1 MPFIEPTQREQRYA
15 DRCTKKL
22 VEEQKKQ
29 RAERFLK
36 RDAMREEAVSCVK
49 KEINKKTNSYRV
61 SNRTRVQSVRYGPLG
76 CYF

>member
-22 VEEQKKQ
+22 IEEQKKQ
-29 RAERFLK
+29 RAERFMK
-36 RDAMREEAVSCVK
+36 RDAMREEASTCVK
-49 KEINKKTNSYRV
+49 KEISQKKTSYKV
-61 SNRTRVQSVRYGPLG
+61 SNRTRVQPVRYGALG